1 MLRSQNIT
9 TNIWSSQRRNNMK
22 FEFISHS
29 LEETISFG
37 IKLARNVPNGTT
49 ILLEGDL
56 GAGKTS
62 LVRGVAKGLN
72 INEVVQSPTFNI
84 MKLYLKGDRP
94 LIHIDAYRLA
104 DIDTDIGL
112 DEYIGY
118 ETGITMIEWPQ
129 FIENLLPNN
138 TLYIEI
144 SITGETSR
152 HLKVSSKDSNLL
164 EVIK

>member
-1 MLRSQNIT
+1 MVFDVFNCEQMN
-9 TNIWSSQRRNNMK
+9 
-22 FEFISHS
+22 EFG
-29 LEETISFG
+29 L
-37 IKLARNVPNGTT
+37 KLASKLPNGTVVA
-49 ILLEGDL
+49 LLGDL
-56 GAGKTS
+56 GAGKTT
-62 LVRGVAKGLN
+62 LVRSVAKGLG
-72 INEVVQSPTFNI
+72 IDEVVQSPTFNI
-84 MKLYLKGDRP
+84 MKLYLKGNRP

-104 DIDTDIGL
+104 DLNTDIGL

-129 FIENLLPNN
+129 FISNLLPQN

-152 HLKVSSKDSNLL
+152 HLNVYSSDSRLL